1 MNKKGGWVR
10 EREELRRYRV
20 YTLHGKSFSSER
32 VNTTETDVRLVA
44 MQVGL
49 TQERVLT
56 TSIVLWAVGLTLI
69 GERTRDER
77 QKGLSAEKG

>member
-1 MNKKGGWVR
+1 
-10 EREELRRYRV
+10 
-20 YTLHGKSFSSER
+20 
-32 VNTTETDVRLVA
+32 

-77 QKGLSAEKG
+77 QKGLSAEKGR